1 MSFVPTNAVQ
11 FRNAHD
17 YLKDF
22 KDEKQ
27 VYEDSGKMIEYLH
40 DWKCAPENSSDL
52 ERCVKQLANDLVEV
66 KLWGKEDAMLTEMFL
81 NDLKRVG

>member
-1 MSFVPTNAVQ
+1 MQ

-40 DWKCAPENSSDL
+40 NWKCGYDN
-52 ERCVKQLANDLVEV
+52 VKECIMQMANDLVDEE
-66 KLWGKEDAMLTEMFL
+66 LWKHEDSQLIVQFL
-81 NDLKRVG
+81 EDLQGLGFVWNDN